1 MQVACPAISDDSFL
15 SSVLAHLDC
24 QAQNLGAGG
33 YQALANPGG
42 PAALLLTGALT
53 LFIALIGYR
62 LLLGETP
69 SVRDGV
75 VAAIKVGV
83 VLALATSWPAF
94 RTLAYDITLRAP
106 AEVASNI
113 GSPAGLP
120 GAPGGLVARLQL
132 VDYQLAELNVVGTG
146 RPLNANVAVGP
157 TANLTPAQQAAE
169 LRRVQDL
176 GNRARWD
183 PQRDF
188 SLLGSARALFLSG
201 AIASFASV
209 RLVAGLLLALGP
221 LFVIFLLFDGTRGLF
236 EGWVRGLTGAALGAL
251 ATAIVLGVEL
261 ALLEPWL
268 AAVLDLRH
276 QNIATPSVPVE
287 LLVLTLVFAV
297 TLIAV
302 LVAVGKVA
310 AGFRLPPAW
319 RVLRDRV
326 AAGIAG
332 SVTLRDVQRAGQAAP
347 QDERGRALVIAD
359 AVSATQRRE
368 SLAAQPV
375 AASFGGRPGITP
387 TASNDVAVAGAVP
400 LGQSFRRRTRGR
412 VSAGAS
418 RRDSNR

>member
-1 MQVACPAISDDSFL
+1 MQVTCPAISDDAFL
-15 SSVLAHLDC
+15 STVLAHLDC

-42 PAALLLTGALT
+42 TAALLLTGALT
-53 LFIALIGYR
+53 IFVALIGYR

-94 RTLAYDITLRAP
+94 RTLAYDVALRAP
-106 AEVASNI
+106 ADMTASI
-113 GSPAGLP
+113 GAPSGLP
-120 GAPGGLVARLQL
+120 GAQGGLVARLQL
-132 VDYQLAELNVVGTG
+132 VDYQLTELTVIGAG
-146 RPLNANVAVGP
+146 RAPNTTPAVGP
-157 TANLTPAQQAAE
+157 TQPLTPAQQAEE

-176 GNRARWD
+176 GTRARWD
-183 PQRDF
+183 PARDF
-188 SLLGSARALFLSG
+188 SLLGSARTLFLSS
-201 AIASFASV
+201 AIAGFASV

-236 EGWVRGLTGAALGAL
+236 EGWVRGLAGAALGAVGV
-251 ATAIVLGVEL
+251 AIVLGVEL
-261 ALLEPWL
+261 AVLEPWL

-276 QNIATPSVPVE
+276 QSIATPAVPVE
-287 LLVLTLVFAV
+287 LLVLTLVFAI
-297 TLIAV
+297 TLLAV
-302 LVAVGKVA
+302 LIAVGKVT
-310 AGFRLPPAW
+310 AGFRMPPAW

-326 AAGIAG
+326 AGGIGGQVA
-332 SVTLRDVQRAGQAAP
+332 LLEAPRAGQAAAN
-347 QDERGRALVIAD
+347 DERGRALAIAD

-368 SLAAQPV
+368 SQAAQP
-375 AASFGGRPGITP
+375 AATSFGRPGIIP

-418 RRDSNR
+418 RRDSGQ